1 MLSLLMSAKTRAS
14 WRVRQPDSDTTHAF
28 VGLFCL
34 WWLLL
39 LLFNAFP
46 QIDIDVSAH
55 FFVREA
61 CSAPATLGE
70 NCGYFPYR
78 HETYLGLLRTLFF
91 RLPYLIAIV
100 LLWKL
105 VECYWHCGT
114 TFNVTRAR
122 AFKIAL
128 GSLIIGPVI
137 LTNLILK
144 TYWGRPRPSQTLDF
158 GGYLDFVQAG
168 SMAGRC
174 VSNCSF
180 ISGEAA
186 GAGWVFCLIFLIPQP
201 ARSALALPLA
211 AISFLAPA
219 MRVAFGAH
227 YLSDVVLGWLSSVV
241 VFVGLLA
248 LTDSQQREKKLKFE

>member
-1 MLSLLMSAKTRAS
+1 MLSLLMSAKARAS

-128 GSLIIGPVI
+128 
-137 LTNLILK
+137 
-144 TYWGRPRPSQTLDF
+144 
-158 GGYLDFVQAG
+158 
-168 SMAGRC
+168 
-174 VSNCSF
+174 
-180 ISGEAA
+180 
-186 GAGWVFCLIFLIPQP
+186 
-201 ARSALALPLA
+201 AR
-211 AISFLAPA
+211 
-219 MRVAFGAH
+219 
-227 YLSDVVLGWLSSVV
+227 
-241 VFVGLLA
+241 
-248 LTDSQQREKKLKFE
+248 